1 MNNLIIADKLKII
14 GLIALIFLLPNL
26 IQAQEFSLNNQ
37 ESTLAV
43 YGTSSLHDWHVTA
56 ENKSGKLICT
66 NLETGELQSCSFKVL
81 AESLK
86 SGKGSMDKNT
96 YKALK
101 TDKYKSISYELVEVK
116 EIINQGAGKFLIKS
130 LGNLT
135 ITDTKKLTPIDFD
148 LFIEDGKITLK
159 GEKAIKMTD
168 YNIDPPKALF
178 GTITTGN
185 DLTIKFTS
193 IYK

>member
-56 ENKSGKLICT
+56 ENKSGKLVFA
-66 NLETGELQSCSFKVL
+66 NLETGELKSCSFKVL

>member
-1 MNNLIIADKLKII
+1 MDKLIIADKFRFI
-14 GLIALIFLLPNL
+14 GLIALIFLIPNL
-26 IQAQEFSLNNQ
+26 IQSQEFSLSNE
-37 ESTLAV
+37 ESSLMV
-43 YGTSSLHDWHVTA
+43 YGTSSLHDWHVEA
-56 ENKSGKLICT
+56 ESKGGKLVFS
-66 NLETGELQSCSFKVL
+66 NLETGDLEACSFTVL

-96 YKALK
+96 YKALN
-101 TDKYKSISYELVEVK
+101 TDKYQNITYQLVEVK
-116 EIINQGAGKFLIKS
+116 EVVSQGTGKFLLKT

-135 ITDTKKLTPIDFD
+135 ITDTKKLVPIDFN
-148 LFIEDGKITLK
+148 LLVEDGQITLK

-168 YNIDPPKALF
+168 FNIEPPKALF
-178 GTITTGN
+178 GTITTGD